1 MPALWLDR
9 LPLPNLPAYTA
20 ISVTLLLCSVYFAV
34 TTQDR
39 FESDAVSR
47 LTFAEALQ
55 RRCLLP
61 PPVNESAH
69 DQRTRLTDYFVLLAT
84 YPTQRALLHEFLRHK
99 LRSDFLYWPTVATDW
114 GEYGE
119 RAPESTA
126 SSSVFFAPTIYYR
139 DPGAWTAALPEPGI
153 QANLVKTLAFMIH
166 EPLCLW
172 TLINM
177 AYCLLVLLGKSI
189 QQSMFGELRVSE
201 QTQLKDKFWNFVFY
215 KFIFVFGVINVQHM
229 DEVVLWCSWFSA
241 LGFLHLLTQLCRD
254 RFEYLSLSASTPRRT
269 HGRLLCLLS
278 AILALSLALLVICV
292 YVGLVASLNTFA
304 FMAAEC
310 VLLLI
315 RTFHTMIRY
324 AIHLYDVAQTAQWE
338 RKGSLVY
345 LAELM
350 FEVTELVI
358 DLLHHVHMLLW
369 GNIILSMA
377 SLIICMELRHIFY
390 QLRHRLARH
399 SHYRRVVR
407 YIELECV
414 QATPADIDGDQCAIC
429 WDAMETARRLDCKH
443 CFHATCLRRWL
454 EQDPS
459 CPTCRKGLDLSGQ
472 TASGQPRAQQ
482 HHRPHWQQHRGR
494 FVSFLPSFSVEVNH
508 TQLLRAN
515 QQEVPPAS
523 QLDSMARQVQQ
534 LFPHVSLSAITED
547 LQQSGS
553 MEATVENIL
562 EGSVHDHPAPPMFT
576 SDELA
581 DDGGGWSRP
590 DGDGGDGRE
599 EKPYRHHVRPE
610 ADPEPEPEPQWPEAV
625 APGGSRFSKSAS
637 ERHTLLQRRKA
648 AMLERARRRYLAT
661 QSDGGDS
668 GGTVST
674 SSDDSGAPAASEAL
688 RPAALVGR

>member
-20 ISVTLLLCSVYFAV
+20 ISVALLLCSVYFAV
-34 TTQDR
+34 TTQER
-39 FESDAVSR
+39 FEKDVVSQV
-47 LTFAEALQ
+47 TFTEGIEKL
-55 RRCLLP
+55 CLLP
-61 PPVNESAH
+61 WSDRPEHALKTSSKE
-69 DQRTRLTDYFVLLAT
+69 YLLFLSS
-84 YPTQRALLHEFLRHK
+84 YPTQQALLQNFMKHK
-99 LRSDFLYWPTVATDW
+99 LKSDFLYWPTTVSAVDLD
-114 GEYGE
+114 YF
-119 RAPESTA
+119 STHSNSA
-126 SSSVFFAPTIYYR
+126 SSSVFFAPSIYYS
-139 DPGAWTAALPEPGI
+139 DTKMWHQGLPVSTV
-153 QANLVKTLAFMIH
+153 QSKFVKTLAFMIH
-166 EPLCLW
+166 EPLCVW

-278 AILALSLALLVICV
+278 AILALSLALLAICV
-292 YVGLVASLNTFA
+292 YVGLVASLTTFA

-315 RTFHTMIRY
+315 RTFHTMTRY

-369 GNIILSMA
+369 GNIFLSMA

-390 QLRHRLARH
+390 QLQHRLRRH
-399 SHYRRVVR
+399 SHYRRVLR
-407 YIELECV
+407 YIELEC
-414 QATPADIDGDQCAIC
+414 AMASPAELADAGDQCAIC
-429 WDAMETARRLDCKH
+429 WDAMEAARRLECQH
-443 CFHATCLRRWL
+443 CFHATCLRQWL

-459 CPTCRKGLDLSGQ
+459 CPTCRKGLDLSGRPDGDAGRRRPQ
-472 TASGQPRAQQ
+472 QRQRPPWRQHSGS
-482 HHRPHWQQHRGR
+482 R

-508 TQLLRAN
+508 TQLVRAS
-515 QQEVPPAS
+515 QQEAVPAS
-523 QLDSMARQVQQ
+523 QLDAMARQVQQ
-534 LFPHVSLSAITED
+534 LFPHVSLPAIAED

-562 EGSVHDHPAPPMFT
+562 DGAVHDHPAPPMFT

-581 DDGGGWSRP
+581 ADAAEP
-590 DGDGGDGRE
+590 ADGR
-599 EKPYRHHVRPE
+599 RWNQT
-610 ADPEPEPEPQWPEAV
+610 DEPRTSPDESRSDESDQDAA
-625 APGGSRFSKSAS
+625 APAAESGSRFSKSPS
-637 ERHTLLQRRKA
+637 ERQTLLQQRKE
-648 AMLERARRRYLAT
+648 AMLERARRRYLA
-661 QSDGGDS
+661 
-668 GGTVST
+668 
-674 SSDDSGAPAASEAL
+674 SSSAEGA
-688 RPAALVGR
+688 R